1 MEILNYI
8 VLYATVCILVLYAIV
23 LIKRGIRAYR
33 KICEKVEYNDY
44 SEFLK
49 NDAVLNFV
57 SDRRKNFATPTNEED
72 IINIAILFSKNTNY
86 NEVIKNK
93 LLNK

>member
-1 MEILNYI
+1 MEVLNYI
-8 VLYATVCILVLYAIV
+8 ALYVTLCILVLYAVV
-23 LIKRGIRAYR
+23 LFKRGIRAYR
-33 KICEKVEYNDY
+33 KTYDEVEYNDY

-72 IINIAILFSKNTNY
+72 IVNIAVLFSKDTNY
-86 NEVIKNK
+86 NKVIKK
-93 LLNK
+93 QITQ